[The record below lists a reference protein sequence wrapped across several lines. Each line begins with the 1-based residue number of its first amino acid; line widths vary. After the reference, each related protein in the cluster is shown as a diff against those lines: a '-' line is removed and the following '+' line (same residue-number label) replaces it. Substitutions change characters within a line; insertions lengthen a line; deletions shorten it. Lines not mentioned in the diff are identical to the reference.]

1 MPTNQK
7 KKSKKTKRPK
17 SLMPISPA
25 DSFRCYVAP
34 NNHGAEY
41 IEENLDVNHCYG
53 VEMQVFGTDDMLVIW
68 LAPLPMEEAGP
79 ELCNFYLRCIE
90 KLSNPE
96 LIEKTSDRHWANVTS
111 AIAVRPL
118 VSGTM
123 EIPGLAMC
131 FLDTPGFT
139 PKMAREYMKA
149 MGVKRSK

>member
-1 MPTNQK
+1 MPTERK
-7 KKSKKTKRPK
+7 KKNKKAKRPK

-25 DSFRCYVAP
+25 DAFRCYIAP

-68 LAPLPMEEAGP
+68 LAPLPMEEADSEP
-79 ELCNFYLRCIE
+79 CNFYLRCIE

-96 LIEKTSDRHWANVTS
+96 LIEKTSDRHWVNVTS
-111 AIAVRPL
+111 GIAPRRL

-139 PKMAREYMKA
+139 PKMAGEYMKA